1 MRELRAALSRDG
13 STGVS
18 IPATM
23 TDTSID
29 LDAYTRRI
37 GFDGALAPT
46 LETLAGLIE
55 RHAATIPF
63 ENIEVLAGRVPC
75 LDAAALQQKLVQ
87 GRRGG
92 YCFEQNGLLLPALR
106 QIGFVAAG
114 LEARVRAGVPGEVT
128 TPRTHMAVRVTLA
141 GTDHL
146 ADVGFGGLAPIAPLQ
161 LRSREPQPGIGGA
174 YRFADIGSD
183 LLLQAETHE
192 GWTDCYRIGP
202 TEPHAIDYEM
212 GNWFVATHPKSMLR
226 QNLLVSRS
234 VPGGRLTLFNRQL
247 SLRRRAPAR
256 PEEQTLRT
264 RAEFADALADAFG
277 LQIESVDLDAVMA
290 AIERQAA

>member
-1 MRELRAALSRDG
+1 VDVEAYFDRIRYGGDRSPGLATLRAVHRAH
-13 STGVS
+13 
-18 IPATM
+18 
-23 TDTSID
+23 
-29 LDAYTRRI
+29 
-37 GFDGALAPT
+37 LA
-46 LETLAGLIE
+46 A
-55 RHAATIPF
+55 IPF
-63 ENIEVLAGRVPC
+63 ENLDIQLGRPIL
-75 LDAAALQQKLVQ
+75 LDLPSLEAKLVA

-92 YCFEQNGLLLPALR
+92 YCFEQNGLFLAALR
-106 QIGFVAAG
+106 QTGFVVRG
-114 LEARVRAGVPGEVT
+114 LEARVRAGVPADVVT
-128 TPRTHMAVRVTLA
+128 ARTHMALRVTLD

-146 ADVGFGGLAPIAPLQ
+146 ADVGFGGLAPTTPLD
-161 LRSREPQPGIGGA
+161 LLSRAPQPASEGA
-174 YRFADIGSD
+174 YRFVDAGSE

-202 TEPHAIDYEM
+202 TEPHLIDYEM
-212 GNWFVATHPKSMLR
+212 GNWFVATHPKAMLR

-256 PEEQTLRT
+256 PEEQTLRS

-290 AIERQAA
+290 AIERQAAA